1 MEKQANW
8 WEPIFSGELEVGINK
23 DKMETA
29 DQESFLYLGNVAAD
43 MDQQA

>member
-8 WEPIFSGELEVGINK
+8 WEPIFSGELEVGIDK

-29 DQESFLYLGNVAAD
+29 DQESFLYHAAIPSD
-43 MDQQA
+43 LEQQA